1 MYFSIS
7 SNFFW
12 CGIIWDDW
20 WDMPFVLVN
29 AERDARALEV
39 KSVRGDFL
47 GVGSGCRSEFVRIA
61 MITQL
66 LKWRESP
73 WDTQLSD
80 DMVRRSM
87 GDIQL

>member
-1 MYFSIS
+1 
-7 SNFFW
+7 
-12 CGIIWDDW
+12 
-20 WDMPFVLVN
+20 MPFVLVN